1 MSPVCSISLA
11 AFLAW
16 CSSAHAGDIEGSA
29 KPVDGDSFNT
39 EVRIFGIDAPEPGQT
54 CKNAQGLSYPCGRIA
69 SDAMA
74 ELLRGKTVRCE
85 NGTKTP
91 RTGGPSPS
99 ATPTAWMLGP
109 PWSTEVSP
117 SLIVTTPSNTFLT
130 RSGPRPRAVGHGLAR
145 SRHRPIG
152 RAARRPL
159 PSCRGHNG
167 ERCEDRKYEGPKR
180 TSGLSVIFVLPI
192 ALLRWLQTQIG
203 PVFGLGFY
211 VLTGRTQGS
220 CFTRGAI

>member
-1 MSPVCSISLA
+1 MCSISLA

-91 RTGGPSPS
+91 STGGPSPS
-99 ATPTAWMLGP
+99 ATPTAWMLG

-130 RSGPRPRAVGHGLAR
+130 RSEPGRAPWAMGWHVRDTDLSDAQPGDRRLPAEGTMARDVIEGPR
-145 SRHRPIG
+145 
-152 RAARRPL
+152 
-159 PSCRGHNG
+159 
-167 ERCEDRKYEGPKR
+167 R